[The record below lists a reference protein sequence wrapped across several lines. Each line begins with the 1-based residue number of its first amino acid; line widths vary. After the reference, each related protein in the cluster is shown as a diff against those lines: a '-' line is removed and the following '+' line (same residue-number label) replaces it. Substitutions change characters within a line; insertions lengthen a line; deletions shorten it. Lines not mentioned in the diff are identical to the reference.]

1 MWNFF
6 SRATKRGRREETRA
20 GLKLS
25 TELKLSANFLLN
37 ELEEKNSPRTRIFFL
52 SLINNCQVELFV
64 KIWK

>member
-6 SRATKRGRREETRA
+6 FLARQKEDGGRKTGA
-20 GLKLS
+20 GY

-52 SLINNCQVELFV
+52 SLINRQVELFV
-64 KIWK
+64 KI